1 MTENAPLFIEY
12 APMEGVTRA
21 IYRQRHR
28 AMFSGVDRYYAPFL
42 SPSGD
47 GCFSE
52 KELREVRPE
61 NNAGTPLVPQL
72 LTGRSEHFAWA
83 AEVLAELGYSV
94 VNLNLGCPSGTVVTK
109 HKGAGALRDV
119 SELDRLMAGC
129 VRACEKTGL
138 RLSVKTRIGWE
149 SPGEFPAI
157 LAVLCR
163 YPLEELILHPR
174 VRAQFYGGAVC
185 REAIGLAL
193 EQSPA
198 PVCVSGD
205 LFSPGDVESLRREYP
220 ALGRI
225 MLGRGITADP
235 ALARQ
240 VRGGPPLS
248 GEELHRFHEALLL
261 DYTCQIRGEVNVLH
275 KMKELWTY
283 WIRMF
288 PGEERRL
295 KTIQKARTLLD
306 LRRGSEAIFAAC
318 RPAETPFFGPA
329 AG

>member
-1 MTENAPLFIEY
+1 
-12 APMEGVTRA
+12 ME
-21 IYRQRHR
+21 
-28 AMFSGVDRYYAPFL
+28 
-42 SPSGD
+42 
-47 GCFSE
+47 
-52 KELREVRPE
+52 
-61 NNAGTPLVPQL
+61 
-72 LTGRSEHFAWA
+72 
-83 AEVLAELGYSV
+83 
-94 VNLNLGCPSGTVVTK
+94 
-109 HKGAGALRDV
+109 
-119 SELDRLMAGC
+119 GC

-193 EQSPA
+193 EQSAA

-205 LFSPGDVESLRREYP
+205 LFSPAAVESLRREYP

-240 VRGGPPLS
+240 VRGGQPLS

-318 RPAETPFFGPA
+318 HPAETPFFGPA

>member
-28 AMFSGVDRYYAPFL
+28 AMFPGVDRYYAPFL

-119 SELDRLMAGC
+119 SELDRLLEG
-129 VRACEKTGL
+129 VLDGRIPNDRAALL
-138 RLSVKTRIGWE
+138 RAAK
-149 SPGEFPAI
+149 
-157 LAVLCR
+157 
-163 YPLEELILHPR
+163 EEL
-174 VRAQFYGGAVC
+174 AC
-185 REAIGLAL
+185 
-193 EQSPA
+193 S
-198 PVCVSGD
+198 
-205 LFSPGDVESLRREYP
+205 
-220 ALGRI
+220 
-225 MLGRGITADP
+225 
-235 ALARQ
+235 
-240 VRGGPPLS
+240 
-248 GEELHRFHEALLL
+248 
-261 DYTCQIRGEVNVLH
+261 
-275 KMKELWTY
+275 
-283 WIRMF
+283 
-288 PGEERRL
+288 
-295 KTIQKARTLLD
+295 TIPTK
-306 LRRGSEAIFAAC
+306 
-318 RPAETPFFGPA
+318 P
-329 AG
+329 